1 MTETARTRTLRAALD
16 AADNIATITAATT
29 AGLTTYRALTGR
41 PTETRLT
48 LAAAAA
54 GLAACLTDQAT
65 LHLRTPLRCRLGI
78 QPAYGPAA
86 EAGPAPTLE
95 QLTIEVAA
103 DAAHRAATGAH
114 ALDRSSGSL
123 TQATNWVGAADGTA
137 TCELPGGAHLLCVPS
152 PTDHGYS
159 SRTYL
164 LVRGDEQPLE
174 VRSITELAALLD
186 SPAADTAQPADSEA
200 GDGDPWAALGQ
211 THAIAE
217 LCNPAADGDD
227 QADEDDIDQEAQAHA
242 ADLL

>member
-16 AADNIATITAATT
+16 AADHIATVTAAAT
-29 AGLTTYRALTGR
+29 AGLTTYRALAGR
-41 PTETRLT
+41 PAETRLT

-65 LHLRTPLRCRLGI
+65 FHLRTPLRSRLGI
-78 QPAYGPAA
+78 QPTYGHTA

-95 QLTIEVAA
+95 QLASEVAS
-103 DAAHRAATGAH
+103 DAAARAATGAH

-123 TQATNWVGAADGTA
+123 TQAANWVGAADGTA
-137 TCELPGGAHLLCVPS
+137 TCELPGGTHLLCVPS

-164 LVRGDEQPLE
+164 LVRGEERPLE
-174 VRSITELAALLD
+174 VRSIGELTALLD
-186 SPAADTAQPADSEA
+186 EPAADPAQPSGSEA
-200 GDGDPWAALGQ
+200 EDGDPWATLGR

-217 LCNPAADGDD
+217 LCSPASDGDD
-227 QADEDDIDQEAQAHA
+227 EADVDQEAEAHA
-242 ADLL
+242 AGLL